1 MDIPIE
7 PRRLLGDLETLR
19 SIGRQS
25 TGVVRP
31 AFSKADIEARRWL
44 AGRMTEAGLAPVI
57 DPAGNLFGLPEGAD
71 KPLLMGSHSDSQ
83 PEGGWLDGA
92 YGVIAALEVS
102 RASSEA
108 GGPAVA
114 AVSFQDEEGRFGA
127 LTGSQLWTGS
137 LTMEE
142 ADVLVD
148 TTGTSFAEARK
159 AMAGEVSGGFVPPD
173 TFSGF
178 IEAHIEQGP
187 VLDDSGEAIGVV
199 DAIVGI
205 RQVTVA
211 YAGEQNHAGTT
222 PMDVR
227 RDAFQGLARYTEALN
242 AALAPIVTPSTV
254 WTIGHVAVEPNASS
268 IVPGRVTFTVQWR
281 DAESDRMDEMETL
294 IRRIVDETASRS
306 GLTADISGYFSLPPV
321 AMDTGLVGRL
331 EASAARHAPD
341 RWRRMRSGA
350 LHDATNVSALLPTA
364 MLFVPSIGGVSH
376 SFAEDTAEADLV
388 LGAQVLADCVG
399 RGGH

>member
-1 MDIPIE
+1 MDIPME
-7 PRRLLGDLETLR
+7 PRRLLDDLETLR

-31 AFSKADIEARRWL
+31 AFSEADIEARRWL
-44 AGRMTEAGLAPVI
+44 AGRMTEAGLAPVV
-57 DPAGNLFGLPEGAD
+57 DPAGNLFGLPEDAD

-102 RASSEA
+102 RASAEA

-114 AVSFQDEEGRFGA
+114 VVSFQDEEGRFGA

-142 ADVLVD
+142 ADKLVD
-148 TTGTSFAEARK
+148 TAGNRFAEARK
-159 AMAGEVSGGFVPPD
+159 AMAGEVSGEFVPPD

-205 RQVTVA
+205 RQVTVT

-222 PMDVR
+222 PMAVR

-242 AALAPIVTPSTV
+242 AALAPVVTPSTV

-268 IVPGRVTFTVQWR
+268 IVPGRATFTVQWR
-281 DAESDRMDEMETL
+281 DAESDRMDEMERL
-294 IRRIVDETASRS
+294 IRRTVDETASRS
-306 GLTADISGYFSLPPV
+306 GLTADVSGYFSLPPV
-321 AMDTGLVGRL
+321 AMDAGLVGRL

-399 RGGH
+399 GGH